1 VHFVEK
7 ERKAAAIIR
16 RNLTQL
22 GIGKEKTEA
31 AVIHETP
38 AAAALRRLSESGTRF
53 ALIFLDPP
61 YALERE
67 YRQTL
72 EKIAASSL
80 LAEGGLAVAEHEK
93 FYDPGAEFGGLR
105 RFRLLTQG
113 NSCLSF
119 YRLHRFSAGITMAES
134 FSARGG
140 RTHGSAGPGTVML
153 SVPQGAGL
161 TKVILPRIVCRYTYS
176 FSGKTRSHPYESG
189 RNLYHGSGD
198 SAHDGIGGRR
208 HRGDDPSRDRR
219 HRHS

>member
-1 VHFVEK
+1 MRVIAGKYRSRQLVSVPGEQTRPTYDRLRETLFNVLQGSMALQDAAVLDLYAGSGAIGIEALSRGAGCVHFVEK

-119 YRLHRFSAGITMAES
+119 YRLQPETPATGEA
-134 FSARGG
+134 A
-140 RTHGSAGPGTVML
+140 PL
-153 SVPQGAGL
+153 
-161 TKVILPRIVCRYTYS
+161 
-176 FSGKTRSHPYESG
+176 
-189 RNLYHGSGD
+189 
-198 SAHDGIGGRR
+198 
-208 HRGDDPSRDRR
+208 
-219 HRHS
+219 